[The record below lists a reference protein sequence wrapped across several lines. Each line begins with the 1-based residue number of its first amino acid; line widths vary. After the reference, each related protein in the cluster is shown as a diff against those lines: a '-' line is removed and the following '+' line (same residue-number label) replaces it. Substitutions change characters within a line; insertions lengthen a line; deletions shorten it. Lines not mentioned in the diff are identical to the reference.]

1 MREISE
7 KEFQELTNSYSIKS
21 EYQKLIGKDVTPE
34 RFLFCC
40 YEVTKHLKETDM
52 NFRNKNLWPELQ
64 NGACPEG
71 EIENAIDSLTKWYAE
86 NLPQLTKK
94 KPVDFESMWHICVD
108 LAHLEKDFSDLVG
121 RHTDE
126 VLEDHLLDEDELAGV
141 WIALK
146 ESLTKNLG
154 NISKRAW
161 AYYNWAYGITPP
173 KQEINISEVPP
184 VGRYA
189 RNRTG
194 GDRQGRGN
202 KRGNDRQGRGN
213 DRQARGKQG
222 GRHSGKRDDRKQKG
236 GRPNNKKRDNAVD
249 KAKEK
254 EVIQLVN
261 AALKSLGD
269 GSTDHVTLAPQ
280 NSFFRR
286 IQHKHANDQGFTTE
300 SIGEAKDRAVKIFK
314 K

>member
-64 NGACPEG
+64 DGACPEG

-146 ESLTKNLG
+146 DSLTRKTLEIFQKELG
-154 NISKRAW
+154 HITTGPMESPHQSKRSIFLKYLLSDVTRETELA
-161 AYYNWAYGITPP
+161 AIA
-173 KQEINISEVPP
+173 KDVEINVVTIVKDVEMTANP
-184 VGRYA
+184 A
-189 RNRTG
+189 A
-194 GDRQGRGN
+194 N
-202 KRGNDRQGRGN
+202 K
-213 DRQARGKQG
+213 AEETPEKETTE
-222 GRHSGKRDDRKQKG
+222 
-236 GRPNNKKRDNAVD
+236 NKKAEGLIT
-249 KAKEK
+249 KKE
-254 EVIQLVN
+254 IML
-261 AALKSLGD
+261 
-269 GSTDHVTLAPQ
+269 STRP
-280 NSFFRR
+280 RR
-286 IQHKHANDQGFTTE
+286 
-300 SIGEAKDRAVKIFK
+300 K
-314 K
+314 KLSSS